1 MFESLKHIAC
11 GMHVCMRFKKH
22 RMALANALV
31 GPALEAMAAPEVPF
45 DQQLAQTAAEAEFK
59 RLHNFEH
66 GDALTKELAKVWAE
80 HKDKA
85 MAHAKKGLV
94 DDGGDY
100 TFEITSKLG
109 STEKDVEHHLP
120 EELRDMLKRNKMWVL
135 RRNAESSRYVFRI
148 KFSCEAKRILEDLEK
163 KQEHLAKKHLEHAA
177 KKQRRSDTEATAVE
191 HNKDADAYYE
201 AKRMYNEHQNISN
214 ATAVIQTYEKM
225 NNTRFDKLAA
235 VAANYTEDPT
245 TENAL
250 EVNAAYDEALTTAN
264 AASLP
269 KAMQLRTDGNGL
281 DGFVIPKNLVGRE
294 VLFHPTLECN
304 PTWAKVTAQDGYDDS
319 LVLTTH
325 LGNKTIK
332 RAQVIDVRRTAED
345 SHKMLE
351 EYEHEEAALPVAP
364 PALYRQRSVVM

>member
-1 MFESLKHIAC
+1 
-11 GMHVCMRFKKH
+11 
-22 RMALANALV
+22 MALANALV
-31 GPALEAMAAPEVPF
+31 GPALAAAPEVPF
-45 DQQLAQTAAEAEFK
+45 DEQLAQVAAEAEFK

-66 GDALTKELAKVWAE
+66 GEALTKELAEAWAE

-85 MAHAKKGLV
+85 MEHAKKGLV

-100 TFEITSKLG
+100 TFEIVSKLG
-109 STEKDVEHHLP
+109 ATEQDVYKHLP
-120 EELRDMLKRNKMWVL
+120 EDLLKMKERKKMWAM
-135 RRNAESSRYVFRI
+135 RRNADSCNYIFRI
-148 KFSCEAKRILEDLEK
+148 NYTQEAKKILERLE
-163 KQEHLAKKHLEHAA
+163 QEQERLAKKHLEHAA
-177 KKQRRSDTEATAVE
+177 KKQRRSDTEETAVA

-201 AKRMYNEHQNISN
+201 AKRAYNENQNITN
-214 ATAVIQTYEKM
+214 ATAVIQTYEKL

-245 TENAL
+245 YYHAL
-250 EVNAAYDEALTTAN
+250 AVNAAYDEALTTAN

-281 DGFVIPKNLVGRE
+281 DGFVIPKDLVGRE
-294 VLFHPTLECN
+294 VLFHPTLESN

-332 RAQVIDVRRTAED
+332 HAQVIDVRRNSED
-345 SHKMLE
+345 AHKMLE
-351 EYEHEEAALPVAP
+351 EHEAPPVAP